1 MKFPTNIITNAVLA
15 EFIGTLLFLYAI
27 LEYNN
32 PFVACIAL
40 LATLLTAG
48 TVSKGHF
55 NPAISVMSFFKG
67 DLSLKDLPVY
77 VTAQILGGMA
87 ALQIHKM

>member
-1 MKFPTNIITNAVLA
+1 MKFPTNIITNAVIA

-27 LEYNN
+27 IEYNN

-55 NPAISVMSFFKG
+55 NPAISVMSFYKG
-67 DLSLKDLPVY
+67 DLSSKELATYIV
-77 VTAQILGGMA
+77 AQILGGIA
-87 ALQIHKM
+87 ALEIHKF